1 VPASARSFDLSPV
14 TLDRPGLNAVL
25 RLSQV
30 DTILQRLELLPQGEV
45 APLVNLAVLAQAIII
60 ALLVL
65 SVPLA
70 VSLVRRRPLGRDADL
85 GRAAVYFSALG
96 LGFLMIE
103 IAAIE
108 AASLLLTDRTVAF
121 AMVVTTML
129 VFSGV
134 GAMVAQRFDARRGL
148 MVSVGV
154 VLAWCAVML
163 AILPGALLDV
173 LPMAY
178 TARVALVVLAMAP
191 VSVALGLPFPLG
203 LARLGPGGALPWAW
217 GLNGAFSV
225 VATPLANLIAIKQG
239 HARLLEVAFILY
251 GLALVSLPRLRRS

>member
-1 VPASARSFDLSPV
+1 
-14 TLDRPGLNAVL
+14 VL
-25 RLSQV
+25 RLSRV
-30 DTILQRLELLPQGEV
+30 GTILQRLELLPQGEV
-45 APLVNLAVLAQAIII
+45 APMVNLAVLAQAIVI

-70 VSLVRRRPLGRDADL
+70 ASLARPQPLGKDADL

-96 LGFLMIE
+96 LGFMMIE

-121 AMVVTTML
+121 ALVVTTML
-129 VFSGV
+129 IFSGG
-134 GAMVAQRFDARRGL
+134 GAMLAQSFDPWRSL
-148 MVSVGV
+148 MLAVGV
-154 VLAWCAVML
+154 VLAWCAAML
-163 AILPGALLDV
+163 AILPGALLDA
-173 LPMAY
+173 LPLAY
-178 TARVALVVLAMAP
+178 GVRVALVVLAMAP

-251 GLALVSLPRLRRS
+251 GLTLVSLPRLRRS